1 MSNQAFLTLPET
13 LAEAAPGDTVE
24 LDGPEGRHAVAVKRI
39 RVGEAVD
46 LLDGDGRRAVCVV
59 TETDKAS
66 LRARIERIDVE
77 PAPRVLAVLVQAL
90 AKGDRDLQAVESA
103 VELGIDR
110 VIPWQAERCVVR
122 WGADKAE
129 RGRAKWEATV
139 RAAVKQS
146 RRARTPRVE
155 SVAGTPQLAE
165 LASPATDDAGL
176 AARRLVVVLHEEAA
190 SPLAEVV
197 GDWLDAGAADP
208 GGAAGEVFLVVGPEG
223 GIAPAE
229 IEALRAA
236 GAATASLGSNVL
248 RASTAGPA
256 ALVLVRH
263 LVGQLDPRRGP
274 AAESAN
280 R

>member
-1 MSNQAFLTLPET
+1 MSNQAFLTPPET
-13 LAEAAPGDTVE
+13 LAAAVPGDTVE

-46 LLDGDGRRAVCVV
+46 LLDGEGRRAVCVV
-59 TETDKAS
+59 TETGKAS

-77 PAPRVLAVLVQAL
+77 AAPRVLTVLVQAL

-110 VIPWQAERCVVR
+110 VLPWQAERCVVR
-122 WGADKAE
+122 WAADKADK
-129 RGRAKWEATV
+129 GRAKWEATV

-155 SVAGTPQLAE
+155 PVAGTPQLAA
-165 LASPATDDAGL
+165 LARPAADDAGP

-197 GDWLDAGAADP
+197 GDWLEASPADP
-208 GGAAGEVFLVVGPEG
+208 GGPVGEVFLVVGPEG

-229 IEALRAA
+229 IESLRAA

-263 LVGQLDPRRGP
+263 LAGQLDPRRAP
-274 AAESAN
+274 AAGEAD